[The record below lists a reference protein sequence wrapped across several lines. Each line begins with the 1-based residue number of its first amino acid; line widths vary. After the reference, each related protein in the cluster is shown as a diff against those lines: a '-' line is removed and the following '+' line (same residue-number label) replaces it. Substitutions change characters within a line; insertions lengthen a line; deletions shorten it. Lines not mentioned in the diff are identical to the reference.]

1 MCNGFF
7 FRDRL
12 SAFRSTF
19 VCRKPLASPPHAIY
33 QMLSPIRSSTL
44 LYIPSASPFFTPAH
58 ILSANHLS
66 SVLRFDA
73 HVFIG
78 EGSFII
84 IGNASTSARRM
95 SMDASLSG
103 GSDSLRRSSGIE
115 PDEGS
120 ESLQEKVVIPMA
132 SRLDPLYLAWWSTK
146 RTKISSR

>member
-1 MCNGFF
+1 MGNGFF

-19 VCRKPLASPPHAIY
+19 VCMKSLAPHSHAIY
-33 QMLSPIRSSTL
+33 LTHSPIRSNTL
-44 LYIPSASPFFTPAH
+44 LYIPSASPFFTPVH
-58 ILSANHLS
+58 ILSANLLS

-84 IGNASTSARRM
+84 IGNASTRARRM

-103 GSDSLRRSSGIE
+103 GSDSLRRSSGIA

-132 SRLDPLYLAWWSTK
+132 SRLDPLYLAQWSTN